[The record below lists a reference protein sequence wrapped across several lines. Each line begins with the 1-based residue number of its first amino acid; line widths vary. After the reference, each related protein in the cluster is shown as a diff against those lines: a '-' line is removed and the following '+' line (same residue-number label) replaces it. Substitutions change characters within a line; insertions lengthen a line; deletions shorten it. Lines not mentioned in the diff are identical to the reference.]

1 MAESEADP
9 QKTRGV
15 VRLSVSVDAVDY
27 TDLKKIAAEKRVSVA
42 WVVRDAVAAYLDA
55 RTPLFASVDR
65 GGQS

>member
-1 MAESEADP
+1 MAESEADS

-55 RTPLFASVDR
+55 RTPLFAPVDR
-65 GGQS
+65 SGRS